1 MSISE
6 RVTARPQRRERP
18 LPAYILRAKV
28 GNGWTSIG
36 AMWPLRS
43 GDDGYSLKITSV
55 PLQWDGRCVA
65 LLPLDNE
72 AQGEQP
78 DEPQLPIEPART
90 RRKKPDDDGPIG

>member
-1 MSISE
+1 M
-6 RVTARPQRRERP
+6 
-18 LPAYILRAKV
+18 PAYILRAKV

-72 AQGEQP
+72 AQDPP
-78 DEPQLPIEPART
+78 DEPQLPAEPARS